1 MWLFTDKSVD
11 YEEISIGQEPEANH
25 GSAGEPYAFGDV
37 VYTPEGSTPTSPR
50 GQNVSY
56 TIFRQSGVDGVIGV
70 LFVAP
75 NGAVGFIPRASSGD
89 IGQDWAQ
96 QWAIRAR
103 DARIRY
109 DAQELVWDAQSWFDY
124 WIEQSGMAVRHEGP
138 YESSYEQLAERYSAS

>member
-1 MWLFTDKSVD
+1 MVD
-11 YEEISIGQEPEANH
+11 VNIEVMFDEDEPLGENGA
-25 GSAGEPYAFGDV
+25 AGEPYVFSEV
-37 VYTPEGSTPTSPR
+37 VYTPGGSTPTSPR

-56 TIFRQSGVDGVIGV
+56 TIFRQSGVDGIIGV
-70 LFVAP
+70 LFMAD
-75 NGAVGFIPRASSGD
+75 NGSIGFIPTASSGD

-109 DAQELVWDAQSWFDY
+109 DAQGLAWDAQSWFDY